1 MPITSFLL
9 IPAIQGTIPAY
20 FMAFASLGLVMASG
34 ETGSFELQRNHYLSI
49 AFLCAGIWLLLFCG
63 SQFGHLVSNRHG
75 FGDLVL
81 IRPDDTRV
89 LFRRALFTQTTYL
102 SACICIALF
111 FRFFFREEWM
121 RYVLWGAWFLALYG
135 IYEWLFFLIFK
146 RPGDFI
152 ANRMYGDHP
161 GSWSQ
166 TMAVGPLSLLRIKS
180 TFGEPSW
187 FSASV
192 IPYFFLALRN
202 KSWWLCAALLFCIV
216 FSTSTSAYLGFAFAF
231 ILYVIWGRR
240 LNAGIVFAALV
251 FVAAFLTLY
260 YVYPDTFYEMF
271 TAKFRGENDS
281 GQSRMEAG
289 ASADEQAA
297 SFTLLNRLFGIG
309 FGYHYGG
316 VFFAVLMNTGW
327 LGLLVYLYVFLK
339 PAILLPTDGDGLV
352 PKVCVTTLFFL
363 FYISVSELFLPTTW
377 MFIGL
382 AYWYLDRA
390 RAKHAVI
397 RHMGW
402 DRIPS
407 GQPRFVTR
415 RKHASWR
422 LGETG
427 RNTGMS

>member
-1 MPITSFLL
+1 
-9 IPAIQGTIPAY
+9 
-20 FMAFASLGLVMASG
+20 MASG
-34 ETGSFELQRNHYLSI
+34 ETGSFEVQRNRYLSI

-102 SACICIALF
+102 CACICIALF

-166 TMAVGPLSLLRIKS
+166 TMAVGPLTLLRIKS

-202 KSWWLCAALLFCIV
+202 KRWWLCAALLFCIV
-216 FSTSTSAYLGFAFAF
+216 FSTSTSAYIGFAFAF
-231 ILYVIWGRR
+231 ILYVLLRRR
-240 LNAGIVFAALV
+240 LNAGIVFAALLFAGSV
-251 FVAAFLTLY
+251 SALC
-260 YVYPDTFYEMF
+260 YVYPDTFNEMF
-271 TAKFRGENDS
+271 TAKFRGENNS
-281 GQSRMEAG
+281 GQSRMEHG
-289 ASADEQAA
+289 AAANEQAA
-297 SFTLLNRLFGIG
+297 SFTFLNRLFGIG

-327 LGLLVYLYVFLK
+327 IGLLVYLYVFSEARNPVTHRWRWTPRSRCVSLLCFCYSIFLCLNSSYRR
-339 PAILLPTDGDGLV
+339 PGCSSELPTG
-352 PKVCVTTLFFL
+352 TST
-363 FYISVSELFLPTTW
+363 
-377 MFIGL
+377 
-382 AYWYLDRA
+382 
-390 RAKHAVI
+390 KHARTGLRRCNRPRVGSISFCQPAYAI
-397 RHMGW
+397 RECYATC
-402 DRIPS
+402 
-407 GQPRFVTR
+407 TR
-415 RKHASWR
+415 
-422 LGETG
+422 
-427 RNTGMS
+427 

>member
-1 MPITSFLL
+1 MPLWCTVMPITSFLL

-34 ETGSFELQRNHYLSI
+34 ETGSFEVRRNRYLSI

-102 SACICIALF
+102 CACICIALF

-152 ANRMYGDHP
+152 ANRMYGEHP

-192 IPYFFLALRN
+192 IPVFLSCVQEQEPVALRG
-202 KSWWLCAALLFCIV
+202 AALLHCLLNPRPRTLDSRSPLSSMLLGGGGLTQGFCSQHWHSWQR
-216 FSTSTSAYLGFAFAF
+216 FSPCTMCIRTHLTRCSPQSSEAKMILARVEWSTLHPPMS
-231 ILYVIWGRR
+231 RR
-240 LNAGIVFAALV
+240 LH
-251 FVAAFLTLY
+251 
-260 YVYPDTFYEMF
+260 
-271 TAKFRGENDS
+271 
-281 GQSRMEAG
+281 SRSKPA
-289 ASADEQAA
+289 
-297 SFTLLNRLFGIG
+297 FGIG

-327 LGLLVYLYVFLK
+327 IGLLVYLYVF
-339 PAILLPTDGDGLV
+339 
-352 PKVCVTTLFFL
+352 
-363 FYISVSELFLPTTW
+363 
-377 MFIGL
+377 
-382 AYWYLDRA
+382 
-390 RAKHAVI
+390 
-397 RHMGW
+397 
-402 DRIPS
+402 
-407 GQPRFVTR
+407 
-415 RKHASWR
+415 
-422 LGETG
+422 
-427 RNTGMS
+427 